1 MDLDFNACLILL
13 GLWFIMSLI
22 IVRCFLAVVN
32 RGFLLVDYAQ
42 EKLYPG
48 GKKTGGAFGVKD
60 LVGMAA
66 EIGMPLLKQK
76 VQNAMGVAPK

>member
-1 MDLDFNACLILL
+1 MDVDFNAYLILL
-13 GLWFIMSLI
+13 GLWFVGSLI

-32 RGFLLVDYAQ
+32 RCFLLVDYAQ

-48 GKKTGGAFGVKD
+48 GKKQGGKFGVQD
-60 LVGMAA
+60 LIGMAA

-76 VQNAMGVAPK
+76 VQGMMGVTPK